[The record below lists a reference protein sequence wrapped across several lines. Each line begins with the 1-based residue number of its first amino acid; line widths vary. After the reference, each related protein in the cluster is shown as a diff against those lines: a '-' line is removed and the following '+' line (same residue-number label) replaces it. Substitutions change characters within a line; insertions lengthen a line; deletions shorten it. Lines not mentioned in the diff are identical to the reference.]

1 MEKRILLSI
10 IALSMVALA
19 VAILLPGGRPPD
31 SDPALPWKIS
41 VGPNGRTSVLGLE
54 LGTSA
59 LADAQTRF
67 AESGS
72 TNLFIAP
79 EGSLSIETFFD
90 KIYLSGLKA
99 DIVLTLAVPPEQA
112 QQMLSR
118 GIRSAGLG
126 DGSKKITPSPED
138 IERLPTCPRQTSN
151 PICSSACSDLRVGE
165 SKSLQRKSPIGCT
178 LSSGWM
184 SSSTFKAPRCFN
196 TSIRERSLSSWSL
209 SRSSNQDPGLAC
221 HKTNS
226 IALAGLFLLLGVLD
240 VFFAAVS
247 VRVIVVIHQ
256 NSVRITLQIVE
267 LTGARSPEK
276 NPDRNDAEQNHTWD
290 QPVDYVHFPVSMR
303 SNPRPGSTPF

>member
-138 IERLPTCPRQTSN
+138 IERL
-151 PICSSACSDLRVGE
+151 SSAPISAITYLPATDLEPDLLERLFGPPSRRIQEPSTEITHWLYPKLGLDVVVN
-165 SKSLQRKSPIGCT
+165 LQGPEV
-178 LSSGWM
+178 
-184 SSSTFKAPRCFN
+184 F
-196 TSIRERSLSSWSL
+196 
-209 SRSSNQDPGLAC
+209 QYVDPG
-221 HKTNS
+221 K
-226 IALAGLFLLLGVLD
+226 IAQLVEPLEK
-240 VFFAAVS
+240 
-247 VRVIVVIHQ
+247 
-256 NSVRITLQIVE
+256 LQP
-267 LTGARSPEK
+267 G
-276 NPDRNDAEQNHTWD
+276 
-290 QPVDYVHFPVSMR
+290 
-303 SNPRPGSTPF
+303 PRPRLP